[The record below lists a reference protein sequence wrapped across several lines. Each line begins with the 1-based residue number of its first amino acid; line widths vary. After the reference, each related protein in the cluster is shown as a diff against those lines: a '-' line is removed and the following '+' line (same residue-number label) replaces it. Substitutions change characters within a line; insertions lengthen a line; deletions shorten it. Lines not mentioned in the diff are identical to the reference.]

1 MDNKE
6 LAQKLAYMPI
16 MSKYVQ
22 RKYEISASQMSVL
35 LFIYHK
41 RTFPLRQYFNYKCM
55 FKWEAKAF
63 HEMQRRGFMKIA
75 KESSKKLGVI
85 YASTRKTDKIVEE
98 FFEML
103 RDDVFISTD
112 PEVNPLFK
120 REDFQDKVFSN
131 FMKAINRERERRP
144 VPGLYDTDDSEF

>member
-16 MSKYVQ
+16 ISKYVQ
-22 RKYEISASQMSVL
+22 RKYEITASQMSVL

-55 FKWEAKAF
+55 FHWEAKAF
-63 HEMQRRGFMKIA
+63 HEMQRRGFMKIV
-75 KESSKKLGVI
+75 KESPKKLGVV
-85 YASTRKTDKIVEE
+85 YGSTRKTDKIVEE

-103 RDDVFISTD
+103 RDDLYISTD

-120 REDFQDKVFSN
+120 RENFGDKVFSN
-131 FMKAINRERERRP
+131 FMKAINREREQRP
-144 VPGLYDTDDSEF
+144 APGLYDTDDSEF